1 MAFFMYFCTKIT
13 DMRKI
18 WLFILIVI
26 FLTSCRTVRYI
37 DRNIIDSTE
46 IEVPITNTKIEYR
59 DRFLHDSIY
68 IHDSIFTLIKGD
80 TVYIYKNKE
89 TNHLINKADTFIKTD
104 TIEVPITVTKT
115 VTKTETQIKEVNK
128 LYWWQ
133 RLLICLGLTVLI
145 FGVISIIRKT
155 KKTILI

>member
-1 MAFFMYFCTKIT
+1 MK
-13 DMRKI
+13 KL
-18 WLFILIVI
+18 WLFILITIVFI
-26 FLTSCRTVRYI
+26 SCKTPTHIDKTV
-37 DRNIIDSTE
+37 IDSTE
-46 IEVPITNTKIEYR
+46 IAVPITNTKIEYK
-59 DRFLHDSIY
+59 DKLLYDSIY

-104 TIEVPITVTKT
+104 TIEVPITITKT
-115 VTKTETQIKEVNK
+115 VTKTETQVKEVNK

-133 RLLICLGLTVLI
+133 RVLICLGLTVLI

-155 KKTILI
+155 KKLF

>member
-1 MAFFMYFCTKIT
+1 MVFFMYFCTKIT

-37 DRNIIDSTE
+37 DRSIIDSTE
-46 IEVPITNTKIEYR
+46 IEVPITNTKIEYK

-80 TVYIYKNKE
+80 TVYIYRNKE
-89 TNHLINKADTFIKTD
+89 TNHLINKID
-104 TIEVPITVTKT
+104 TIVKIDTIKVPVEITKT
-115 VTKTETQIKEVNK
+115 VTKTETQIKEINK

-133 RLLICLGLTVLI
+133 KIFMYFGLIV
-145 FGVISIIRKT
+145 FISGIVFPIIKI
-155 KKTILI
+155 KKFF